1 VNETRTKILEV
12 AENLIQRVGL
22 NAMSYQHISE
32 AIGIRKASIH
42 HHFPRKEN
50 LVDELL
56 NRCQITYGD
65 SYRKIVGSSK
75 SAPAK
80 LRRLAAL
87 FEESLRLGNLC
98 LVGTI
103 SSDLNTLEDN
113 SRRNLKATI
122 SQTVEIFA
130 EVFRQGRK
138 DGSLAFA
145 GIENEIAH
153 AFFSFLLGAQIAA
166 RAHGGPKSFRKATE
180 AMIGG
185 WER

>member
-1 VNETRTKILEV
+1 MNDTRTKILEV

-56 NRCQITYGD
+56 NRCNITYGD
-65 SYRKIVGSSK
+65 SYRQIVGSSE
-75 SAPAK
+75 SAPDK
-80 LRRLAAL
+80 LRRLAGL
-87 FEESLRLGNLC
+87 FEESLRLGSLC
-98 LVGTI
+98 VVGTM
-103 SSDLNTLEDN
+103 SSDLNTLEDS
-113 SRRNLKATI
+113 SRRILKATI
-122 SQTVEIFA
+122 SQTAEIFA
-130 EVFRQGRK
+130 QAFRHGRK
-138 DGSLAFA
+138 EGSLAFA
-145 GIENEIAH
+145 GLDYEIAY

-166 RAHGGPKSFRKATE
+166 RAHGGTESFRKATE